1 MKKLLLLL
9 SSLICLSTLNAQ
21 FFKGLR
27 SSPYGGVTNVSYNP
41 AIADSRF
48 IADVNLIGFGMN
60 ANNNYV
66 GVDRRWL
73 TKPNSMN
80 TDDFQDKYLKERI
93 NGRNKYAYVGAQ
105 VQGPLSFMVSWG
117 KKKNNNAFAFT
128 YHVNSV
134 TNVANIDETF
144 ARIAYLGAG
153 NKAQDAL
160 NYLNKGLTDANA
172 NIKLLNWVDYGLT
185 YSRVVWETDQHMIK
199 AGGTLKLIQ
208 GIAGGYLY
216 VKDLN
221 YKWTNFDTI
230 SVFQTEVDY
239 AYSEGAIS
247 SQGYAPDKIGDYAK
261 DLFGFKYSTPTAA
274 VDLGVIYEWR
284 PDKDKYKYEMDCEE
298 WWRFD
303 QNRYKLAAGVSI
315 IDFGAARFKKSQ
327 YSRNFT
333 ANIQDWYVKDAK
345 FPDGLQSF
353 DDTIRTRFI
362 LKDDG
367 KKNFTMWLPTRF
379 NFFLDYH
386 IWKGF
391 GLNFMG
397 DVSVNMAPKR
407 NMVNNVT
414 SFTLTPKYDHAW
426 FGFYLPVTYDL
437 YGNISMGTTLRLG
450 PIIVGT
456 QDLLGLFAK
465 KHVYNADIHMAV
477 KIPIPYGKRRDRDK
491 DKVSNRKDLCKKEP
505 GNCASHGCPDRDGDG
520 VTDSQDQCPDTPGPV
535 DLKGCPDTDHDG
547 IIDLQDS
554 CVVDS
559 GLVEFNG
566 CPDRDGDKVI
576 DKKDEC
582 PDTPGLMELNGCPDR
597 DGDGVADKN
606 DLCPDIPGDKAHYG
620 CPDTDGDGVYDNE
633 DRCIQVKGPKENNG
647 CPWVD
652 TDSDGIADKDDECP
666 KIPGVPENKGCPML
680 EKKEIETVKFAFENL
695 EFETGKDIIR
705 TRSYPSLNALADL
718 LKKKPNYGLR
728 IEGHTDNVGSDEKN
742 LLLSQKRATAVRNYL
757 VKRGVDGL
765 KLEAFG
771 YGESMPVADNDTPEG
786 RQKNRRVEMKIT
798 FK

>member
-1 MKKLLLLL
+1 MKKLLLLIP
-9 SSLICLSTLNAQ
+9 SLLCLSTLNAQ

-27 SSPYGGVTNVSYNP
+27 SSPYGGVTNVNYNP

-48 IADVNLIGFGMN
+48 IADVNLGAFGMN
-60 ANNNYV
+60 VNNNYV
-66 GVDRRWL
+66 GVDRRWF
-73 TKPNSMN
+73 TKPNSLS
-80 TDDFQDKYLKERI
+80 TDNFQDNYLKERI
-93 NGRNKYAYVGAQ
+93 NGKNKYAYVGLQA
-105 VQGPLSFMVSWG
+105 QGPLSFMCSLG
-117 KKKNNNAFAFT
+117 KKTNNNAFAFT

-199 AGGTLKLIQ
+199 AGATLKLIQ

-239 AYSEGAIS
+239 AYSEGAVS
-247 SQGYAPDKIGDYAK
+247 SEGYAPDNIRDYAK
-261 DLFGFKYSTPTAA
+261 DLFSFKYSTPTAA

-303 QNRYKLAAGVSI
+303 QNRYKLAAGFSL
-315 IDFGAARFKKSQ
+315 IDFGAARFKKSE

-333 ANIQDWYVKDAK
+333 ANIQDWYVKDAN

-450 PIIVGT
+450 PIIVGM
-456 QDLLGLFAK
+456 QDLLGMFAK

-477 KIPIPYGKRRDRDK
+477 KIPIPYGKRRDKDK
-491 DKVSNRKDLCKKEP
+491 DHVSNRKDLCKKEP
-505 GNCASHGCPDRDGDG
+505 GNCASQGCPDRDGDG

-547 IIDLQDS
+547 VIDLSDS
-554 CVVDS
+554 CVADS

-576 DKKDEC
+576 DKNDDC
-582 PDTPGLMELNGCPDR
+582 PDIPGLAELNGCPDR
-597 DGDGVADKN
+597 DADGVADKN
-606 DLCPDIPGDKAHYG
+606 DLCPDVPGDKAHYG

-633 DRCIQVKGPKENNG
+633 DRCIQVKGAKENNG
-647 CPWVD
+647 CPWAD

-695 EFETGKDIIR
+695 EFETGKDVIR

-718 LKKKPNYGLR
+718 LKKKANYGLR

-742 LLLSQKRATAVRNYL
+742 LILSQKRATAVRNYL